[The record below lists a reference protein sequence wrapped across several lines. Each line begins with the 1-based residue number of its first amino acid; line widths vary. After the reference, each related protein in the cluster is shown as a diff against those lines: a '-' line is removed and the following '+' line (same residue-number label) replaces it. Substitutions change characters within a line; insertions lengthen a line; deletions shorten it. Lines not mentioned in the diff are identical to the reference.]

1 MKKKG
6 EAAYLRGIGYIVR
19 YIVILISILL
29 ALFPLYFVIVTAFKS
44 KGDFIANKVGFPQTW
59 VLANFYEVIL
69 TNPLLRWI
77 INSLTLTIPSVLIT
91 LLVASLAAYAISKMY
106 FKARDLAYN
115 SIIPLMVIPP
125 VVLLIP
131 LLRAAISLKLVNT
144 FLAPIVIYSGLLLPF
159 SIYMLTNYFATVSNE
174 IIDSAKIDGL
184 SDIRILFNI
193 IIPLSKPAI
202 LILVVINS
210 LYVWN
215 ELLIALIFLQTNK
228 TRPLMV
234 GIVSLKDRYS
244 MNTTVLMAGLLISAI
259 PIIVLFI
266 ISQKHFVK
274 GLSAGAVKG

>member
-1 MKKKG
+1 M
-6 EAAYLRGIGYIVR
+6 
-19 YIVILISILL
+19 
-29 ALFPLYFVIVTAFKS
+29 
-44 KGDFIANKVGFPQTW
+44 
-59 VLANFYEVIL
+59 IL
-69 TNPLLRWI
+69 TNPLLRLI

-106 FKARDLAYN
+106 FKAKDLAYN

-131 LLRAAISLKLVNT
+131 LLRAAISMKLVNT

-159 SIYMLTNYFATVSNE
+159 SIYMLATYFATVSNE

-184 SDIRILFNI
+184 SDLRILFNI
-193 IIPLSKPAI
+193 MIPLSKPAI
-202 LILVVINS
+202 LILIVINS

-266 ISQKHFVK
+266 IFQKHFVK

>member
-1 MKKKG
+1 MKEKG
-6 EAAYLRGIGYIVR
+6 GVKYLRGLSCTVR
-19 YIVILISILL
+19 YIVMVFSVLL

-44 KGDFIANKVGFPQTW
+44 RAEFIFNKIGIPITW
-59 VLANFYEVIL
+59 VLSNFHEVVL
-69 TNPLLRWI
+69 TNPLHRWI
-77 INSLTLTIPSVLIT
+77 INSVILTIPSVLVS

-106 FKARDLAYN
+106 FKIRDVAYN
-115 SIIPLMVIPP
+115 SIIPLMVLPP

-131 LLRAAISLKLVNT
+131 LLRAAIDLKLVNT
-144 FLAPIVIYSGLLLPF
+144 FIAPIVIYTGILLPF

-184 SDIRILFNI
+184 SDLRILFRI
-193 IIPLSKPAI
+193 MMPLSKPAI
-202 LILVVINS
+202 LILIVINS

-244 MNTTVLMAGLLISAI
+244 TNTTVLMAGLLISAI
-259 PIIVLFI
+259 PIIVLFV